1 MRVSLI
7 ILLAAV
13 ITLAACDKNKV
24 SKIPHISLTT
34 FGPDSVYL
42 SAGAHDS
49 IAYMEF
55 SFVDGDGDIG
65 VDSTKSAIFIKDNRY
80 DSIGYVKHPFPST
93 IDGSIEDPK
102 KGLTGTVQY
111 WFVLDQALTIR
122 PDSVHQALGDTTT
135 FNVYITDRA
144 GNKSDTFATPSIIIR
159 P

>member
-7 ILLAAV
+7 ILLAAL

-42 SAGAHDS
+42 SAGTHDS

-65 VDSTKSAIFIKDNRY
+65 VDSSRSAIFIKDNRY
-80 DSIGYVKHPFPST
+80 DSAGFIKHPFPST

-122 PDSVHQALGDTTT
+122 PDSVHQVLGDTTT
-135 FNVYITDRA
+135 FEVYITDRER
-144 GNKSDTFATPSIIIR
+144 NESNHFTTPRLIIR

>member
-13 ITLAACDKNKV
+13 ITLAACDKNNV

-42 SAGAHDS
+42 SAGTHDS

-65 VDSTKSAIFIKDNRY
+65 VDSSKSAIFIKDSIVTARRPTLQGSSLRTVLNALLGLRRLVFVVNLFARPWHGGSKHLVLKTRY
-80 DSIGYVKHPFPST
+80 GAEPNSWHSGKH
-93 IDGSIEDPK
+93 
-102 KGLTGTVQY
+102 
-111 WFVLDQALTIR
+111 
-122 PDSVHQALGDTTT
+122 SVEVDWQ
-135 FNVYITDRA
+135 
-144 GNKSDTFATPSIIIR
+144 
-159 P
+159 